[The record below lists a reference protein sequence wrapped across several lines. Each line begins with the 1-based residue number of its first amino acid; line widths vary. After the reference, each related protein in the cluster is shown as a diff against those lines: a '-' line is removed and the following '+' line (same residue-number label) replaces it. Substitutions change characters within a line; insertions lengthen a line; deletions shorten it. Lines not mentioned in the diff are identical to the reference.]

1 MLLESDKKYLES
13 RGFRYSLYE
22 HGSLTLLVIH
32 DFELPLGH
40 APQVV
45 DLLIQ
50 IPSNYPDAKLDM
62 WWVYPAVVFADTR
75 AEPAAAAVRE
85 VFSSFTPEPA
95 RQWQRFS
102 RHPEWRP
109 GIDDLRTYLGSL
121 RSTMESEA
129 RQVAA

>member
-1 MLLESDKKYLES
+1 MLPETDKKYLES

-22 HGSLTLLVIH
+22 HGSLSLLVIH
-32 DFELPLGH
+32 DYELPPGY
-40 APQVV
+40 APHVV

-50 IPSNYPDAKLDM
+50 IPSSYPDAKLDM
-62 WWVYPAVVFADTR
+62 WWVFPALVFADTR

-85 VFSSFTPEPA
+85 VFSSFPLQPE

-102 RHPEWRP
+102 RHPQWRV
-109 GIDDLRTYLGSL
+109 GVDDLRTYLGSL
-121 RSTMESEA
+121 RSTMENEA